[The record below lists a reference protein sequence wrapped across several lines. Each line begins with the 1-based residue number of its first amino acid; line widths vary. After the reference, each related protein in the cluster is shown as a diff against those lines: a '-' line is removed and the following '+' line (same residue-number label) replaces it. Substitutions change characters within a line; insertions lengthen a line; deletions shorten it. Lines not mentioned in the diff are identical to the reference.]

1 MEEESIPQNIDRDN
15 EKEKNQERAD
25 YQVKVN
31 DKSNDEDKVQDNL
44 FNKKKIVK
52 NGASKMQVE
61 LSIMISNYLK

>member
-31 DKSNDEDKVQDNL
+31 DKSNDEDKVSSRCYPL
-44 FNKKKIVK
+44 VS
-52 NGASKMQVE
+52 GE
-61 LSIMISNYLK
+61 